1 MPLMVEET
9 VKHLLASLTVFAFL
23 LGVSGSVRA
32 QSETTLLAPG
42 SMRGT
47 LNKII
52 PNYESK
58 TGNKVKVTYAGGL
71 TTRASVAK
79 GEGGDVTL
87 VIPPYW
93 AAMASGNIDR
103 STITTVASCLLAI
116 VVPHGAPKPDVSS
129 AAAVKKAMLAAKTI
143 GYSDPDF
150 SSSGTAVAE
159 VIAKLGINDQIVA
172 KSEVPM
178 SDATVRKDLNSGK
191 LALGILYIS
200 DIHAPGDEFDI
211 VGVLPR
217 KLATPNP
224 IVGFVTTKAK
234 DPAAA
239 KALLDY
245 LISPDVQAIFK
256 ADQFDPHS

>member
-1 MPLMVEET
+1 VEGI
-9 VKHLLASLTVFAFL
+9 VKHLLASLTVFALF
-23 LGVSGSVRA
+23 LGVSGSARA
-32 QSETTLLAPG
+32 QAEITLLAPG
-42 SMRGT
+42 SMRNA

-52 PNYESK
+52 PSYESR
-58 TGNKVKVTYAGGL
+58 TGNKIKMTYAGGL

-93 AAMASGNIDR
+93 AALASGNIDR
-103 STITTVASCLLAI
+103 STITTVASCLLAV
-116 VVPHGAPKPDVSS
+116 VVPHGAPKPDISS
-129 AAAVKKAMLAAKTI
+129 PAAVKKAMLAATSI

-159 VIAKLGINDQIVA
+159 VISKLGINDQIVA

-178 SDATVRKDLNSGK
+178 SDVTVRKDLNSGK

-200 DIHAPGDEFDI
+200 DIRPPADEFDV

-217 KLATPNP
+217 KLAAPNP

-234 DPAAA
+234 DSAAA
-239 KALLDY
+239 KALLQY
-245 LISPDVQAIFK
+245 LISPDAQAIFK
-256 ADQFDPHS
+256 AEQFDPHS

>member
-1 MPLMVEET
+1 MAEGT
-9 VKHLLASLTVFAFL
+9 VKRILTLLTLLALL
-23 LGVSGSVRA
+23 LGASGSARA
-32 QSETTLLAPG
+32 QTETTILAPG
-42 SMRGT
+42 SMRNT
-47 LNKII
+47 LNKIL

-79 GEGGDVTL
+79 GEGQDVTL

-93 AAMASGNIDR
+93 AALASGNIDR
-103 STITTVASCLLAI
+103 STITTVASCLVAV
-116 VVPHGAPKPDVSS
+116 VVPHGAPKPDISS
-129 AAAVKKAMLAAKTI
+129 PAAVKKTLLAAKSI

-150 SSSGTAVAE
+150 SSSGAAVAA
-159 VIAKLGINDQIVA
+159 VIAKLGIEDQIVA
-172 KSEVPM
+172 KSQVNM
-178 SDATVRKDLNSGK
+178 SDVTTRKDLNSGK
-191 LALGILYIS
+191 LALGMLYVS
-200 DIHAPGDEFDI
+200 DIRPPADEFDI

-224 IVGFVTTKAK
+224 IIGFVTTKAK
-234 DPAAA
+234 DHAAA

-245 LISPDVQAIFK
+245 LISPDAQAIFK

>member
-1 MPLMVEET
+1 MVEGI
-9 VKHLLASLTVFAFL
+9 VKHILASLTVFAIL
-23 LGVSGSVRA
+23 LGVSDSARA
-32 QSETTLLAPG
+32 QTETTLLAPG
-42 SMRGT
+42 SMRNA

-58 TGNKVKVTYAGGL
+58 TGNKVKMTLVGGL

-87 VIPPYW
+87 IIPPYW
-93 AAMASGNIDR
+93 AALASGNIDR
-103 STITTVASCLLAI
+103 STITTVASCLLTF
-116 VVPHGAPKPDVSS
+116 VVPHGAPKPDISS
-129 AAAVKKAMLAAKTI
+129 AAAVKKAFLAATSV

-150 SSSGTAVAE
+150 SSSGAAVAE
-159 VIAKLGINDQIVA
+159 LIAKLGINDQIVA

-178 SDATVRKDLNSGK
+178 SDVAIRKDLNSGK

-200 DIHAPGDEFDI
+200 DIRPPGDAFDV

-217 KLATPNP
+217 KLAPPNP
-224 IVGFVTTKAK
+224 ILGFVTTKAK

-239 KALLDY
+239 KALLQY
-245 LISPDVQAIFK
+245 LISPEAQAIFK
-256 ADQFDPHS
+256 AEQFDPHS